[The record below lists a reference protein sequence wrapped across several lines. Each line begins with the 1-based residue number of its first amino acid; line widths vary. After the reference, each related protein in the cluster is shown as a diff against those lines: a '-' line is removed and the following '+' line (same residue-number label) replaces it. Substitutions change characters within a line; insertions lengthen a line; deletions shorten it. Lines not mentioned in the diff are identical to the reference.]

1 MFGYKAHPYAEIFPF
16 ASEVDFATLSNDIK
30 ANGLLEPIVLLDDMV
45 LDGRNRYKAC
55 VAVGVDP
62 RFVKYEGDDPL
73 AFVISKN
80 LARRHLDESQRS
92 MVAARMADMQEGRP
106 PNTAP
111 IGAVSQSESAKKM
124 NVSRRTVQR
133 AKKVLNTDDK
143 DLIAAVD
150 SGRISVSVAAKI
162 AEIEDPEIRKQII
175 NDPRPD
181 QAIKKAARKK
191 KERDLSQK
199 QAALPTKQYGVI
211 YADPEWKFETF
222 SENGMDRSADNH
234 YPTSATDSIAARKVP
249 DIAAKDSVLFLW
261 ATVPMIRDAL
271 KVMKAWGFEY
281 KSQMVWVKDRVGT
294 GYWFRNQH
302 EILLVGTKGKIPA
315 PAPGS
320 QWSSVVEEP
329 VGAHSEKPDIF
340 YELIEEYFPNLP
352 KIELNARRT
361 RDGWDSW
368 GNEAPDNE

>member
-30 ANGLLEPIVLLDDMV
+30 ANGLLEPIVLFDDMV

-92 MVAARMADMQEGRP
+92 MVAARMADMKVGDNQHAQICA
-106 PNTAP
+106 T
-111 IGAVSQSESAKKM
+111 SQSEAAKKL
-124 NVSRRTVQR
+124 NVSRRTVQN
-133 AKKVLNTDDK
+133 AKKVLNTEDE
-143 DLIAAVD
+143 DLIGAVD
-150 SGRISVSVAAKI
+150 SGKIAVSVAAKI
-162 AEIEDPEIRKQII
+162 SEIEDPETRREII
-175 NDPRPD
+175 NDARPD
-181 QAIKKAARKK
+181 QAVKKAARKK
-191 KERDLSQK
+191 KEKDLSQK

-249 DIAAKDSVLFLW
+249 EIAAKDSVLFLW

-352 KIELNARRT
+352 KIELNARRS

>member
-16 ASEVDFATLSNDIK
+16 ASETDFATLSNDIK

-55 VAVGVDP
+55 VAVGIDP

-92 MVAARMADMQEGRP
+92 MVSARMADMKVGDNQHV
-106 PNTAP
+106 P
-111 IGAVSQSESAKKM
+111 IGTTSLSEASKKM
-124 NVSRRTVQR
+124 NVSRRSTAR

-249 DIAAKDSVLFLW
+249 EIAAKDSVLFLW

-302 EILLVGTKGKIPA
+302 EILLVGTKGKVPA

-352 KIELNARRT
+352 KIELNARRA